1 MKNKFEY
8 YFWDKALSKSDLIDL
23 HMQVLLHQDPGWKD
37 QPASADGGKAT
48 LKNVSQVKAIAWKY
62 VKDIL
67 KPHYDRICMV
77 NTENYGFSFWHQ
89 NDLEV
94 CLHNTYDEKNEASYN
109 WHYDGSPDF
118 SHTYR
123 LTVLINTSLEKYEGG
138 QLELFT
144 NGGVLK
150 VPELNNSGSI
160 VIFRAEMLHRVTP
173 VTKGTRHSLAFF
185 IKGPKYI

>member
-48 LKNVSQVKAIAWKY
+48 LKNVSQVKAIEWKY

-67 KPHYDRICMV
+67 NPHYDNICQV
-77 NTENYGFSFWHQ
+77 NTENYGFSFWPQ
-89 NDLEV
+89 NNVEI

-138 QLELFT
+138 HLELFA
-144 NGGVLK
+144 NGGVLR
-150 VPELNNSGSI
+150 VPELDNSGSI

-173 VTKGTRHSLAFF
+173 VTKGTRNSLAFF